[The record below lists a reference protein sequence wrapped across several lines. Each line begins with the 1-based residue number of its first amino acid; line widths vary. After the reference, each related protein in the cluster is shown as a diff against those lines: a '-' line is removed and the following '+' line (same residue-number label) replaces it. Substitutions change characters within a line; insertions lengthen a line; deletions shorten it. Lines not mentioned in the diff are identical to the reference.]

1 MDEESVQTS
10 FEIIAMSGEARS
22 KAYEALGSAKQ
33 GSFEAAS
40 TLLAEAQISLD
51 KAHNVQ
57 TSLITRAARG
67 ESMTLDVLLVHSQD
81 HLMTSILALELIQ
94 ELVELYRLRA
104 EDREETA

>member
-22 KAYEALGSAKQ
+22 KAYEALGSAKE
-33 GSFEAAS
+33 GDFEVAS
-40 TLLAEAQISLD
+40 SLLGEAQSALD
-51 KAHNVQ
+51 KAHNIQ

-67 ESMTLDVLLVHSQD
+67 ESMTLDILLVHSQD